1 MKNFQKSLFQIH
13 QSLVVKKQREFQKQ
27 EALRIEEEKKRQIE
41 DFKKISLIKIARHL
55 KMEKILDDAEK
66 LKKQNLLKSWVVK
79 IALPK
84 IAQKFNKIY
93 KKFRLEEDIRKKQE
107 QIKAEEEARFK
118 KKIDKILSNVAEFVY
133 RIYKK

>member
-1 MKNFQKSLFQIH
+1 MSM
-13 QSLVVKKQREFQKQ
+13 
-27 EALRIEEEKKRQIE
+27 
-41 DFKKISLIKIARHL
+41 IKIARQL

-66 LKKQNLLKSWVVK
+66 LKKENLLKSWVVK

-118 KKIDKILSNVAEFVY
+118 KKIYKILSNVAEFVY
-133 RIYKK
+133 RIYKKEKKRIRKIGIPLMVKVT